1 MNGRAP
7 KGGWEIWF
15 RRAGSLRL
23 TLWLLAL
30 LALVAALGTMN
41 LIPQGLPPEEYGRSY
56 GLAGKVLLVLGLD
69 RYYQSIPVQGL
80 FLALTVNLLCCGL
93 GRSLTGVRDAA
104 GRGSPS
110 VRLAFTDRERA
121 ARALADAG
129 FRIHTGEKLRAT
141 RRPWAF
147 LGFPLVHLPPLLIL
161 LGAWWGTAGGAV
173 YTKIIPVGAIAET
186 AYDWSVRDEVA
197 LPFAVRVTA
206 VRKEYY
212 PHELKVQF
220 RVAGSEAT
228 TEIQVKEGE
237 TFDLPGTQYR
247 GVAERFDPES
257 KLLTYFVLDGD
268 RRLGP
273 FVKGSEEGAP
283 VLIRPSAFL
292 DSPEKQVRADVSLYG
307 ADGSLLREAA
317 ISVNHPLD
325 HEGFRVFLTAWGADG
340 EGNPY
345 AGFQFTRD
353 PGQSLLWVGSVLLC
367 AGLLLL
373 LFGDGG
379 WVREEGGELLVKASR
394 RRHEALAEALG
405 GEEDSP

>member
-7 KGGWEIWF
+7 KGGWETWF

-23 TLWLLAL
+23 ALWLLAL

-56 GLAGKVLLVLGLD
+56 GPAGKALLALGLD
-69 RYYQSIPVQGL
+69 RYYQSLPVQGL

-93 GRSLTGVRDAA
+93 GRSLTGLRDAA
-104 GRGSPS
+104 GRGLPNA
-110 VRLAFTDRERA
+110 RMAIPDRERA
-121 ARALADAG
+121 VGALREAG
-129 FRIHTGEKLRAT
+129 FRVREGEALRAT

-161 LGAWWGTAGGAV
+161 LGAWWGTVGGAV
-173 YTKIIPVGAIAET
+173 YTKIIPVGSIAET
-186 AYDWSVRDEVA
+186 AYDWSVRDEVT
-197 LPFAVRVTA
+197 LPFAVHVTA

-220 RVAGSEAT
+220 RVAGSEVT
-228 TEIQVKEGE
+228 TELGVREGE
-237 TFDLPGTQYR
+237 TFDLPGTPYR

-273 FVKGSEEGAP
+273 FVKGSEEGSP
-283 VLIRPSAFL
+283 VLIRPSAFR
-292 DSPEKQVRADVSLYG
+292 DSSVKQVRADVSLYG
-307 ADGSLLREAA
+307 AEGSLLREAA
-317 ISVNHPLD
+317 VSVNHPLD
-325 HEGFRVFLTAWGADG
+325 HGGFRVFLTAWGADG

-353 PGQSLLWVGSVLLC
+353 PGQLLLWVGSVLLC

-373 LFGDGG
+373 LFGDGA
-379 WVREEGGELLVKASR
+379 WAREEGGELLVKASR
-394 RRHEALAEALG
+394 RRREALAAALG
-405 GEEDSP
+405 GVEDSP